1 MVDKK
6 ETKAKKV
13 MTTIWIEKSLTQELR
28 KLGTM
33 DDNYST
39 VIRRL
44 LNGCQPAGKGEPHED
59 RGVERDESAR
69 VGHHQEG

>member
-59 RGVERDESAR
+59 RGDTGNEPTGISD
-69 VGHHQEG
+69 

>member
-1 MVDKK
+1 MVVMKEKK
-6 ETKAKKV
+6 EKKA
-13 MTTIWIEKSLTQELR
+13 MTTIWIERDLAQELR

-44 LNGCQPAGKGEPHED
+44 LNGSKGD
-59 RGVERDESAR
+59 ADDNRGAARDESTGDSA
-69 VGHHQEG
+69 